1 MSTIIEQVDETPT
14 AEADRPPHWLVELN
28 FAGCR
33 ISRWAEKRRHLLALN
48 PRSFA
53 S

>member
-1 MSTIIEQVDETPT
+1 MSTVIEQDNGMSA
-14 AEADRPPHWLVELN
+14 AEADRPHWLVELN

-33 ISRWAEKRRHLLALN
+33 ISRWAQKRRHLLGLS
-48 PRSFA
+48 PRSFT